1 MKKYLLCIA
10 LVVAGAISAKAQ
22 FFLGAKAGVNFSKI
36 NADNVDESS
45 ITGYQIGAFA
55 RFGGDWY
62 LQPEL
67 YLASSGGKFK
77 TSDNNNTVNVDGKVK
92 FTTLNVPLLIGK
104 TFGSEDLNVRLNAG
118 PVYTYILDDNRNLGG
133 NISEAFNNYKSSALG
148 YQVGGGIDV
157 GKISIDLRYEG
168 GLTKVN
174 DYFDQRQN
182 LWSLAVGFK
191 IF

>member
-1 MKKYLLCIA
+1 MKKYLLSIA
-10 LVVAGAISAKAQ
+10 LLAAGVISAKAQ
-22 FFLGAKAGVNFSKI
+22 FTVGAKAGVNFSKI
-36 NADNVDESS
+36 NADNVSESS

-55 RFGGDWY
+55 RFGSDWY

-104 TFGSEDLNVRLNAG
+104 TFGSEDLNLRVNAG
-118 PVYTYILDDNRNLGG
+118 PVYSFILDDNKNLGG
-133 NISEAFNNYKSSALG
+133 NIDQAFRDYKSSALG
-148 YQVGGGIDV
+148 YQVGAGIDV
-157 GKISIDLRYEG
+157 GKITLDLRYEG

-174 DYFDQRQN
+174 DYFDQKQN